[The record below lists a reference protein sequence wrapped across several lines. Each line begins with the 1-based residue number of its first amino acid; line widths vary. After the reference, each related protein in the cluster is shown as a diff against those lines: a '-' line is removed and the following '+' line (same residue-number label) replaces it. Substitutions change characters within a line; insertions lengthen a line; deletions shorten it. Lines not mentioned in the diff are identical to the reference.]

1 MLIRCSSGYTLQ
13 AFTDLLWKGCEVY
26 NLGTGKGT
34 SVLELLRWP
43 PRITLGR
50 LLPHARGLGFKPRRG
65 GFPSGAKKEW
75 GLSSKTKVRVL
86 HTAQL
91 DVTTGKAGSSGT
103 GVATSS
109 AINTSRPKTKW
120 KGLVKTEKNRPEKR
134 VHPEPEL
141 PQVRLSIQAV
151 RKQNGRDWSKL
162 RKTVNVTRLRFRDT
176 PAFFALIFL
185 FRGYLL
191 LPRHF
196 VVPIRDPFPKS
207 TEFSADDYDVLV
219 AHPAPFRKFPEP
231 FLCLIGTSRN
241 YTLDEDTYLT
251 FLRDD
256 GTGGNKALDSTV
268 GRVVPLLP
276 VAPACAKSELEANVE
291 RLFDEGGSAD
301 QEDSAAGGGQDV
313 GTGLV
318 TGVKIIVAEDV
329 TVEK

>member
-1 MLIRCSSGYTLQ
+1 MTISSRSI
-13 AFTDLLWKGCEVY
+13 LLLV
-26 NLGTGKGT
+26 
-34 SVLELLRWP
+34 
-43 PRITLGR
+43 
-50 LLPHARGLGFKPRRG
+50 LLPFL
-65 GFPSGAKKEW
+65 W
-75 GLSSKTKVRVL
+75 
-86 HTAQL
+86 HT
-91 DVTTGKAGSSGT
+91 D
-103 GVATSS
+103 
-109 AINTSRPKTKW
+109 
-120 KGLVKTEKNRPEKR
+120 KN
-134 VHPEPEL
+134 V
-141 PQVRLSIQAV
+141 S
-151 RKQNGRDWSKL
+151 
-162 RKTVNVTRLRFRDT
+162 
-176 PAFFALIFL
+176 
-185 FRGYLL
+185 
-191 LPRHF
+191 
-196 VVPIRDPFPKS
+196 RDPFPKS

-329 TVEK
+329 TVEKRKRPRKKRQAVTDPSGFSH